1 MNSLENIINNYE
13 QRKNETKN
21 NNNNSNIYSNKSQ
34 EDFQN
39 KPEKFSSHE
48 NVIQKIILFI

>member
-13 QRKNETKN
+13 QTKNETKN
-21 NNNNSNIYSNKSQ
+21 YNNSNIYSNKTQ
-34 EDFQN
+34 KDFQN